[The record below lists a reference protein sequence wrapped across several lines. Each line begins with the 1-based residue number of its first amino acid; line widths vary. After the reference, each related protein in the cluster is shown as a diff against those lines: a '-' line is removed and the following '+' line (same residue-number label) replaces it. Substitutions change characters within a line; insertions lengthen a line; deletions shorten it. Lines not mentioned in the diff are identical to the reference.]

1 MKRGNSIRMIFW
13 GTLAVVSLIAGIS
26 GLFLFKS
33 GHGAIGSIMK
43 ETKPLVETFNNLK
56 KVKSRLT
63 NGIEIVAKA
72 KDDGIIASYDV
83 SSIDSN
89 GSKAQFTYKYSL
101 NAGTRLLT
109 MKYNVVDERIANLMN
124 SYMIDAVAVSL
135 GYKEDE
141 VFEKFEMSDFENTTP
156 KQGVNIKT
164 VDNVTTVIIN
174 MDSCILDA
182 NIEINDIS
190 DFLTYE
196 EAKNNFLGMSNN
208 TNVVVSTEDVI
219 IHLNM
224 YETYYSIYIRDNSEI
239 YSEAMYKSIES
250 IINVLSGDEVLN
262 EFVTLSPTFDNI
274 DKESDSISIIYDS
287 SGANAYTEFPD
298 TNKILQVNV
307 KLNNINENQQ

>member
-1 MKRGNSIRMIFW
+1 
-13 GTLAVVSLIAGIS
+13 
-26 GLFLFKS
+26 
-33 GHGAIGSIMK
+33 
-43 ETKPLVETFNNLK
+43 
-56 KVKSRLT
+56 
-63 NGIEIVAKA
+63 
-72 KDDGIIASYDV
+72 
-83 SSIDSN
+83 
-89 GSKAQFTYKYSL
+89 
-101 NAGTRLLT
+101 
-109 MKYNVVDERIANLMN
+109 
-124 SYMIDAVAVSL
+124 MIDAVAVSL